1 MRLPKPISWVR
12 GGLMLLALELI
23 AISIN
28 WFYAPHRVAAGGATG
43 LAIIVQESFGVPLG
57 LTTLLINLGMLA
69 LAWWLLDRGTTRRI
83 LAGSMLLPLLLAV
96 TPQLRLVN
104 DRMLAVIVG
113 SVIFAV
119 GVALNY
125 RIDASSGG
133 TTVPP
138 LIFKKYFGIKPSLGL
153 FGIDFVVCLLN
164 IPVSGVEAFLLAVF
178 AVAISSWLMNVIET
192 GLDRKKAVYVM
203 SPQLKMIQARLQA
216 DYGLTR
222 LPARGGYANTE
233 TGMLLIVVAQP
244 DLKALVRRVHQ
255 VDAAAFVLV
264 VEATAVH
271 GGSFAED

>member
-138 LIFKKYFGIKPSLGL
+138 LIFKK
-153 FGIDFVVCLLN
+153 
-164 IPVSGVEAFLLAVF
+164 
-178 AVAISSWLMNVIET
+178 
-192 GLDRKKAVYVM
+192 
-203 SPQLKMIQARLQA
+203 
-216 DYGLTR
+216 
-222 LPARGGYANTE
+222 NTS
-233 TGMLLIVVAQP
+233 ASN
-244 DLKALVRRVHQ
+244 RH
-255 VDAAAFVLV
+255 
-264 VEATAVH
+264 
-271 GGSFAED
+271 